1 MTFNPVPHV
10 SNSFGTSATEPCCS
24 RGRLQTPQS
33 SPRVFYHP
41 IALWSLVLMQS
52 SGQSWFGYYF
62 SSMKSNCLLYIEC
75 SKLRMKRLSESPFC
89 SSLCN
94 AFPSSRAVTCT
105 RPPESLPSPTRAP
118 SSPSPWRFQQK
129 RNCPSCLPDAHLRV
143 WPCASPASAAGLRW
157 PFRMGLYLYTRCCAA
172 SGAIALQKRFSLS
185 CQVEAGS
192 SSLHPRVC
200 CVCAHDAPLVA
211 LCKVRCRN

>member
-75 SKLRMKRLSESPFC
+75 SKLRMKRLSAPALRNHC
-89 SSLCN
+89 RRQRGLHRRLHPGASSKSAIAHHVCQTRIFVCGHVLHQRQRQACGGLSGWVYICIQG
-94 AFPSSRAVTCT
+94 AAQHRGLSRCKSASHYHVRSKPAAAACT
-105 RPPESLPSPTRAP
+105 LA
-118 SSPSPWRFQQK
+118 
-129 RNCPSCLPDAHLRV
+129 
-143 WPCASPASAAGLRW
+143 
-157 PFRMGLYLYTRCCAA
+157 CAA
-172 SGAIALQKRFSLS
+172 
-185 CQVEAGS
+185 
-192 SSLHPRVC
+192 
-200 CVCAHDAPLVA
+200 CVRTMRRL
-211 LCKVRCRN
+211 